1 MKAEGEWVSSPPNQ
15 PAVEPRFPSTIAI
28 RTTPAIQSS
37 HLQRPLW
44 ADAQTLSKHFR
55 KATMNRESVAA
66 CNRKQPD
73 CASLSIRYIATLQSG
88 FHSLTTLPSLVA
100 CGRISLAENRSLAP
114 YCTHWDQGMI
124 PPFAARRLINPVSP

>member
-44 ADAQTLSKHFR
+44 ADAQTLSKHFQM
-55 KATMNRESVAA
+55 AAINYESVAA
-66 CNRKQPD
+66 CNTKQPD
-73 CASLSIRYIATLQSG
+73 WGSLSIWYAATLQSV
-88 FHSLTTLPSLVA
+88 FHSLTTLPSLV
-100 CGRISLAENRSLAP
+100 
-114 YCTHWDQGMI
+114 T
-124 PPFAARRLINPVSP
+124 